1 MTAKDSAADNSQQK
15 VSIAP
20 GEKIEITMTAG
31 EVLVLAAATNEVQG
45 MTMDK
50 SGALLIQMSDG
61 ASLIIKNFAEVAT
74 AAGSAFITLPSGQ
87 TINLAELIQT
97 LAPAAQEDLLVADAS
112 PTKQMLGIEP
122 AAGKSDAPHK
132 VIIIKKPHAH
142 ENVVVKLKAGEEYKF
157 AFNMTDPASVKEQ
170 HGQLVI
176 AFKDGGEIIIP
187 NYGAMKNAGLHDF
200 MMKDGTALSVTELG
214 ETLAQAAQLNEVE
227 PAAGDRGGAHGGGFG
242 FQSVFSADALNPL
255 NKIGPIDPTQLEYG
269 TFDREPEP
277 HEPAPFDDKPVANDD
292 TNTFQGEDQTTS
304 GNVVTGENGGPG
316 AEDDPSQD
324 LPNRVT
330 EVSFGD
336 TTVEVPETGSVTI
349 EGDNGTLTI
358 SADGSYTYTLNED
371 ARGDTTDQFIYTL
384 TDGDGDSDTAV
395 LEIDSDGVP
404 ILYNPNDPEQ
414 NPGSRTVDESDL
426 PAGSVSGNL
435 AANFFTDTPGTFG
448 ADDGSFSAGGS
459 LAGGVL
465 SSNGHPVTVTLSADT
480 YTGTANGET
489 VFTLHVNED
498 GSYTFD
504 LLGTLDHADG
514 ANPNDVIT
522 LNFGV
527 AATDSDGDTD
537 TGTLTINVL
546 DDAPVAN
553 NDTNAFNSEDHT
565 TSGNVVTGLNGGAG
579 AADALSQD
587 ETNLVTKVAFGATTV
602 DVPSSGTVT
611 IAGDHGSL
619 TIAADGSYTY
629 TLNEGPQGD
638 TADQFTYT
646 LTDGDGDTDTAVL
659 EIDADGV
666 PVIFNPNDPEQSPG
680 TRTVDESDLPSSSV
694 SGNLGANF
702 FTDTPGSFSAS
713 GAGTFSTGGSVAGG
727 SLTSDGHAVTVSLA
741 GNTYTG
747 TANGATVFTLQINS
761 DGSYTFDLVGT
772 LDHADGS
779 DPNDVINLN
788 FGVTATDS
796 DGDTASATLTIR
808 VLDDAPIAN
817 DDHNAFNGE
826 DHTTSG
832 NVITGLNGGAGAAD
846 TLSHDDANLVTK
858 VAFGATTV
866 DVPTT
871 GTVIITG
878 DHGVL
883 TIGADGSYSYTLNE
897 GEQGDTTDQFTYTLT
912 DSDGDT
918 DTAVLEIGSDG
929 IPVIFNPNDPEESP
943 GTRTVDESDLPAS
956 SVSGQLNANFFSDTP
971 GSFSPTGAGTFSTG
985 GSLAGG
991 SLTSGGYPVTV
1002 TLAGDTYTGTANGA
1016 TVFTLQISS
1025 DGSYT
1030 FDLVGTLDHADGSD
1044 PNDVINLNFGVTATD
1059 SDGDSDSA
1067 TLTIRVLDDAPLAND
1082 DHNSFNG
1089 EDHTTTGNVITGLNG
1104 GAGAA
1109 DAGSEDAPNHVTQ
1122 VSFGSTTVDVP
1133 ASGTVTL
1140 AGDHGVL
1147 TIAAD
1152 GSYSYTLNDGEQG
1165 DTSDQFTYTLTDSEG
1180 DSDTAVLEIGSD
1192 GVPIIFNPNDPEQSP
1207 GTRMVDESDL
1217 PSSSVSGHLNA
1228 NFFTD
1233 TPGSFSASGAS
1244 TFSAGGSVEG
1254 GSLTSEGHP
1263 VTVTLAGDTY
1273 TGTANGATV
1282 FTLQVNAD
1290 GSYTF
1295 ELVGT
1300 LDHADGANP
1309 DDVINLNFGVTATD
1323 SDGDTASATLTI
1335 NVLDDAPVANDDHN
1349 SFNAEDHTT
1358 SGNVVTGA
1366 NGGVGAADALSQ
1378 DDTNLVT
1385 KVAFGSTMVDVPSS
1399 GTVAIAGDHGVLTIS
1414 ADGSYS
1420 YTLNDSAHGDTADQ
1434 FTYTLTDGDGD
1445 TDTAL
1450 LTIGSDG
1457 VPVIFNPND
1466 PEQSPGGRT
1475 VDESNLSPSTSVS
1488 GQLNANFFTDTPG
1501 SFSASGAGTFSSGG
1515 SLAGGTLTSEGH
1527 AVTVSLAGN
1536 TYTGTANGATVFTLV
1551 INSDGSYTFDL
1562 IGTLDHADGGNPNDV
1577 INLNFGVTATDSD
1590 GDTASATL
1598 TIRVLDDAPLAND
1611 DHNSFNGEDHTTSGN
1626 VVTGLNGG
1634 AGAAD
1639 AFSQDDANAVTK
1651 VAFGATTVDV
1661 PSSGTVT
1668 ISGANGVLTIAAD
1681 GSYTYVLND
1690 GAQGDTNDQ
1699 FTYTLTDGD
1708 GDTDTAILEIGSD
1721 GVPVIFNPNDPD
1733 ASPGSRTVDETNMSP
1748 STSVSGQLNA
1758 NFFSDTPG
1766 SFSAAGAGTFSSG
1779 GSLAG
1784 GALTSDGYP
1793 VTVTLAGNTY
1803 TGTANGATVF
1813 TLQVD
1818 SDGSYTFEL
1827 TGTLDHADA
1836 ADPNDVINLN
1846 FGVTATDSDGD
1857 TASATL
1863 TIRVL
1868 DDAPIAN
1875 DDHNI
1880 FDSSVGHTDGN
1891 VITGQN
1897 GGSGAAD
1904 DLSQDTPDKVTQVSF
1919 GSTVVDV
1926 PSTGTAT
1933 INGDHGVL
1941 TIAADGSYTY
1951 TLFPGSAGGTTTVME
1966 PVIITDVAQ
1975 GVTVQVTGVQT
1986 SGGMQFTVTVL
1997 SGNADLNGFYLDIGG
2012 DGGPV
2017 TAIGPGNTMSGTGHS
2032 FDYAVS
2038 LGEAGGGDGTVTNI
2052 TFTMDSVDISD
2063 LDGAIIGI
2071 RATSTGPTMQGSV
2084 KLIGDVDTTTVHEDT
2099 TDVFQYTLTDSD
2111 GDSDTALLA
2120 FDGITPAFTVG
2131 ENVSDAGSSTTPYAV
2146 GDGHGDINGGIAGD
2160 ILVGDTGG
2168 ATMVNQTKNYNIELV
2183 LDVSGSM
2190 GSLSDHSS
2198 KYYMLVQAVNN
2209 LLTSLHNY
2217 SGGSVMVNITPFDT
2231 TAHISGAFNVS
2242 TNAGFA
2248 NALNFLQH
2256 MGGGGTTNYESAL
2269 QAAINWLGGSGPT
2282 PGAATYTYF
2291 ITDGEPNHYVTSSN
2305 PAASGT
2311 ESVSMAQIQGSD
2323 GTNEI
2328 AQIQA
2333 LSTEVIGV
2341 GINVGTKIS
2350 NINLID
2356 SDGQAINVHDPADL
2370 SQILQ
2375 AASPLNHI
2383 AGVGGDHISGGE
2395 GNDIVFGDA
2404 MFTDVLAASH
2414 GIAMPAGSGWDVFEA
2429 LEAASGWTRANTI
2442 NYIKGHL
2449 TELSQESVGSGGE
2462 IRTGGNDVLGGGAG
2476 SDAIFGQE
2484 GNDTITGGAGDDEL
2498 SGGSGTDVFVYH
2510 AGDGIDHIIDFDAAH
2525 GDKLDFSDVLGSFD
2539 PLTDSLHNFVAV
2551 VVSGADSLVQVDE
2564 TGTGLAFH
2572 TVVVLEGVHVDVDT
2586 LALNGNLIA

>member
-1 MTAKDSAADNSQQK
+1 MTAKDDTAGNSQHK
-15 VSIAP
+15 VSIAA
-20 GEKIEITMTAG
+20 GERIEITMTAG
-31 EVLVLAAATNEVQG
+31 QALVLAASTTNVSG
-45 MTMDK
+45 MTMDS

-61 ASLIIKNFAEVAT
+61 GSLVIKNFAEVAT
-74 AAGSAFITLPSGQ
+74 AAGSAFITLPSSQ

-97 LAPAAQEDLLVADAS
+97 LAPAAQDDLLVANAS
-112 PTKQMLGIEP
+112 PTQQVLGMEP

-142 ENVVVKLKAGEEYKF
+142 ENVVVKLKAGEDYKF
-157 AFNMTDPASVKEQ
+157 AFNMTDPVSVKEQ

-187 NYGAMKNAGLHDF
+187 NYGTMKNAGLHDIL
-200 MMKDGTALSVTELG
+200 MKDGTALSVNDLG
-214 ETLAQAAQLNEVE
+214 DTLAQAAQLNEVE

-242 FQSVFSADALNPL
+242 FESVFTADPLNSL
-255 NKIGPIDPTQLEYG
+255 NKIGPIDPTQLEYN

-277 HEPAPFDDKPVANDD
+277 RDLTPFDDKPVANDD
-292 TNTFQGEDQTTS
+292 TNTFNGEDRTTT
-304 GNVVTGENGGPG
+304 GNVITGENGGPG
-316 AEDDPSQD
+316 AEDYLSQD
-324 LPNRVT
+324 LPDRIT
-330 EVSFGD
+330 EVTFGG
-336 TTVEVPETGSVTI
+336 TTVDVPETGTVTI
-349 EGDNGTLTI
+349 AGDNGVLTI
-358 SADGSYTYTLNED
+358 AADGSYTYTLYED
-371 ARGDTTDQFIYTL
+371 AHGDTTDQFIYTL

-404 ILYNPNDPEQ
+404 IIFNPNNPEQ
-414 NPGSRTVDESDL
+414 SPGNRAVDESDL
-426 PAGSVSGNL
+426 PASSVSGNL

-448 ADDGSFSAGGS
+448 ADDGNFSAGGS

-465 SSNGHPVTVTLSADT
+465 TSNGHPVTVTLSADT

-489 VFTLHVNED
+489 VFTLHINED

-514 ANPNDVIT
+514 TNPDDVIN

-537 TGTLTINVL
+537 TATLTIRVL

-553 NDTNAFNSEDHT
+553 DDTNAFNNEDHT

-579 AADALSQD
+579 AADALSHD
-587 ETNLVTKVAFGATTV
+587 ETNLVTKVAFGATSV
-602 DVPSSGTVT
+602 DVPSSGTVS
-611 IAGDHGSL
+611 ISGDHGTL

-629 TLNEGPQGD
+629 TLNEDAQGD
-638 TADQFTYT
+638 TSDQFTYT

-666 PVIFNPNDPEQSPG
+666 PVIFDPNDPRQSPG
-680 TRTVDESDLPSSSV
+680 DRTVDETELPSSSV

-713 GAGTFSTGGSVAGG
+713 GAGTFSAGGSVAGG
-727 SLTSDGHAVTVSLA
+727 SLTSDGHAVTVTLS
-741 GNTYTG
+741 GDTYTG
-747 TANGATVFTLQINS
+747 AANGATVFTLVINS

-772 LDHADGS
+772 LDHADAS

-788 FGVTATDS
+788 FGVSATDS

-817 DDHNAFNGE
+817 DDHNAFNSE

-832 NVITGLNGGAGAAD
+832 NVITGLNGGVGAAD
-846 TLSHDDANLVTK
+846 TLSHDGTNLVTK

-866 DVPTT
+866 DVPSS
-871 GTVIITG
+871 GTVDVAG

-883 TIGADGSYSYTLNE
+883 TIAADGSYSYTLND
-897 GEQGDTTDQFTYTLT
+897 GEQGDTSDQFTYTLT
-912 DSDGDT
+912 DGEGDT

-929 IPVIFNPNDPEESP
+929 IPVIFNPNDPEQSP
-943 GTRTVDESDLPAS
+943 GARTVDESDLPSS
-956 SVSGQLNANFFSDTP
+956 SVSGNLGANFFSDTP
-971 GSFSPTGAGTFSTG
+971 GSFSASGAGTFSSD
-985 GSLAGG
+985 GSVAGG
-991 SLTSGGYPVTV
+991 SLTSGGHAVTV
-1002 TLAGDTYTGTANGA
+1002 SLAGDTYTGTANGE
-1016 TVFTLQISS
+1016 TVFTLVINS

-1030 FDLVGTLDHADGSD
+1030 FDLVGTLDHADDAD

-1089 EDHTTTGNVITGLNG
+1089 EDHTTTGNVITGLHG

-1109 DAGSEDAPNHVTQ
+1109 DAPSEDAPNHVTQ
-1122 VSFGSTTVDVP
+1122 VTFGATTIDVPSSGTVDV
-1133 ASGTVTL
+1133 

-1165 DTSDQFTYTLTDSEG
+1165 DTADQFTYTLTDSEG

-1192 GVPIIFNPNDPEQSP
+1192 GVPIIFNPNNPEQSP
-1207 GTRMVDESDL
+1207 GARTVDESDL
-1217 PSSSVSGHLNA
+1217 
-1228 NFFTD
+1228 
-1233 TPGSFSASGAS
+1233 
-1244 TFSAGGSVEG
+1244 
-1254 GSLTSEGHP
+1254 
-1263 VTVTLAGDTY
+1263 
-1273 TGTANGATV
+1273 
-1282 FTLQVNAD
+1282 
-1290 GSYTF
+1290 
-1295 ELVGT
+1295 
-1300 LDHADGANP
+1300 
-1309 DDVINLNFGVTATD
+1309 
-1323 SDGDTASATLTI
+1323 
-1335 NVLDDAPVANDDHN
+1335 
-1349 SFNAEDHTT
+1349 
-1358 SGNVVTGA
+1358 
-1366 NGGVGAADALSQ
+1366 
-1378 DDTNLVT
+1378 
-1385 KVAFGSTMVDVPSS
+1385 
-1399 GTVAIAGDHGVLTIS
+1399 
-1414 ADGSYS
+1414 
-1420 YTLNDSAHGDTADQ
+1420 
-1434 FTYTLTDGDGD
+1434 
-1445 TDTAL
+1445 
-1450 LTIGSDG
+1450 
-1457 VPVIFNPND
+1457 
-1466 PEQSPGGRT
+1466 
-1475 VDESNLSPSTSVS
+1475 PSTSVS

-1501 SFSASGAGTFSSGG
+1501 SFSATGAGTFTAGGSVAGGNLTSGG
-1515 SLAGGTLTSEGH
+1515 DP
-1527 AVTVSLAGN
+1527 VTVSLAGN
-1536 TYTGTANGATVFTLV
+1536 TYTGTADGATVFTLV

-1562 IGTLDHADGGNPNDV
+1562 VGTLDHADGSNPDDI

-1611 DHNSFNGEDHTTSGN
+1611 DHNSFNGEDHTTTGNVITGLHGGAGAADAPSEDTPNHVTQVTFGATTVDVPAVGTTTINGASGVLTIAADGSYSYTLNAGAHGDTADQFTYTLTDSDGDTDTALLTIDSDGVPIIFNPNDPEQSPGTRTVDESNLSPATSVSGHLSANFFTDTPGSFSASGAGTFSAGGSIAGGSLTSEGHAVAVSLAGNTYTGTANGATVFTLVVNSDGSYTFNLTGTLDHADGANPNDVINLNFGVTATDSDGDTASATLTIRVLDDAPCANDDHNSFNAEDHTTSGN
-1626 VVTGLNGG
+1626 VIIGLNGG

-1639 AFSQDDANAVTK
+1639 ALSEDDTNTVTK

-1661 PSSGTVT
+1661 PSSGTVN

-1681 GSYTYVLND
+1681 GSYTYTLND

-1699 FTYTLTDGD
+1699 FTYSLTDGD
-1708 GDTDTAILEIGSD
+1708 GDTDTAILQIGSD
-1721 GVPVIFNPNDPD
+1721 GVPIIFNPNDPN
-1733 ASPGSRTVDETNMSP
+1733 ASPGARLVDETNLSP
-1748 STSVSGQLNA
+1748 TTSVSGHLNA

-1766 SFSAAGAGTFSSG
+1766 SFSASSAGTFSSG
-1779 GSLAG
+1779 GSQAG

-1793 VTVTLAGNTY
+1793 VTVALAGNTY

-1813 TLQVD
+1813 TLHIN

-1836 ADPNDVINLN
+1836 ANPNDVINLN

-1875 DDHNI
+1875 DDVNS
-1880 FDSSVGHTDGN
+1880 FDSAVGHADGN
-1891 VITGQN
+1891 VVTGLN
-1897 GGSGAAD
+1897 GGPGAPD
-1904 DLSQDTPDKVTQVSF
+1904 DLSNDTPDKVTQVSF

-1926 PSTGTAT
+1926 PATGTAT

-1951 TLFPGSAGGTTTVME
+1951 NLFPGSAGGTTTVME
-1966 PVIITDVAQ
+1966 PVIMT
-1975 GVTVQVTGVQT
+1975 GLGFTVEVTGVQT
-1986 SGGMQFTVTVL
+1986 SGGVQFTVKVL
-1997 SGNADLNGFYLDIGG
+1997 SGIGDLNGFYLDFGG
-2012 DGGPV
+2012 DGGPI
-2017 TAIGPGNTMSGTGHS
+2017 TALGSGNNMNPTAG
-2032 FDYAVS
+2032 FDYAVN
-2038 LGEAGGGDGTVTNI
+2038 LGSVGGSDADVTNI
-2052 TFTMDSVDISD
+2052 TFTVDNISLSD
-2063 LDGAIIGI
+2063 LEGALIGI
-2071 RATSTGPTMQGSV
+2071 RATSVGTNREGSV
-2084 KLIGDVDTTTVHEDT
+2084 KLTGEVDTTTVHNDT

-2111 GDSDTALLA
+2111 GDEDTALLT
-2120 FDGITPAFTVG
+2120 FNGITPDFTVG
-2131 ENVSDAGSSTTPYAV
+2131 ENISDAGASTTPYAV
-2146 GDGHGDINGGIAGD
+2146 GDGHGDINGGLAGD
-2160 ILVGDTGG
+2160 ILVGDVGG

-2209 LLTSLHNY
+2209 LLTSFHNY

-2242 TNAGFA
+2242 TNAGFT

-2291 ITDGEPNHYVTSSN
+2291 ITDGEPNHYVTSGN

-2311 ESVSMAQIQGSD
+2311 EAVSMGQIQGSD

-2356 SDGQAINVHDPADL
+2356 SDGHAINVHNPADL
-2370 SQILQ
+2370 NQILQ

-2383 AGVGGDHISGGE
+2383 AAVGGDQISGND
-2395 GNDIVFGDA
+2395 GNDLIFGDA

-2414 GIAMPAGSGWDVFEA
+2414 GVAMPAGSGWDVFEA
-2429 LEAASGWTRANTI
+2429 LEAASGWTRDDTI

-2449 TELSQESVGSGGE
+2449 TELSQESIGSGGE
-2462 IRTGGNDVLGGGAG
+2462 TRLGGNDVLDGGAG
-2476 SDAIFGQE
+2476 SDTIFGQE
-2484 GNDTITGGAGDDEL
+2484 GNDTITGGAGDDKV
-2498 SGGSGTDVFVYH
+2498 SGGSGADIFVFH
-2510 AGDGIDHIIDFDAAH
+2510 TGDGVDHITDFDAVH

>member
-1 MTAKDSAADNSQQK
+1 MTAKDSAAGNSQQK
-15 VSIAP
+15 VSIAA

-31 EVLVLAAATNEVQG
+31 EALVLAAATAEVQG

-61 ASLIIKNFAEVAT
+61 ASLVIKNFAEVAT

-97 LAPAAQEDLLVADAS
+97 LAPSAQDDLLVADAT
-112 PTKQMLGIEP
+112 PTKQVLGIEP
-122 AAGKSDAPHK
+122 AAGKAEEPHK

-142 ENVVVKLKAGEEYKF
+142 ENVVVKLHAGQDYKF
-157 AFNMTDPASVKEQ
+157 AFNMTDPSSVKEQ

-187 NYGAMKNAGLHDF
+187 NYGAMKNAGLHDI
-200 MMKDGTALSVTELG
+200 MMKDGTALSVNDLG
-214 ETLAQAAQLNEVE
+214 DTLAQAAQLNEVE

-242 FQSVFSADALNPL
+242 FESVFTADPLNSL

-269 TFDREPEP
+269 TFDREPDP
-277 HEPAPFDDKPVANDD
+277 HAPAPFDDKPIANDD
-292 TNTFQGEDQTTS
+292 TNTFNGEDRETS
-304 GNVVTGENGGPG
+304 GNVITGENGGPG
-316 AEDDPSQD
+316 AEDVLSQD
-324 LPNRVT
+324 LPDRIT
-330 EVSFGD
+330 EVSFGS
-336 TTVEVPETGSVTI
+336 TTVEVPETGTVTI
-349 EGDNGTLTI
+349 AGDNGVLTI
-358 SADGSYTYTLNED
+358 AADGSYTYTLNEN
-371 ARGDTTDQFIYTL
+371 AQGDTTDQFIYTL
-384 TDGDGDSDTAV
+384 TDGDGDSDAAV

-404 ILYNPNDPEQ
+404 VLFNPNDPEQ

-426 PAGSVSGNL
+426 PASSVSGNL
-435 AANFFTDTPGTFG
+435 TANFFTDTPGTFG

-459 LAGGVL
+459 LAGGIL

-489 VFTLHVNED
+489 VFTLHINED

-514 ANPNDVIT
+514 ANPNDIIT

-537 TGTLTINVL
+537 TGTLTIRVL

-553 NDTNAFNSEDHT
+553 DDTNAFNSEDQT
-565 TSGNVVTGLNGGAG
+565 TSGNVITGLNGGAG
-579 AADALSQD
+579 AADAPSQD
-587 ETNLVTKVAFGATTV
+587 DANLVTKVAFGSTTV

-680 TRTVDESDLPSSSV
+680 SRTVDESDLPGSSV
-694 SGNLGANF
+694 SGQLNANF
-702 FTDTPGSFSAS
+702 FADTPGSFSAS
-713 GAGTFSTGGSVAGG
+713 GAGTFSVSGSVAGG
-727 SLTSDGHAVTVSLA
+727 SLTSEGHAVTVTLA

-747 TANGATVFTLQINS
+747 AANGATVFTLLIDA

-779 DPNDVINLN
+779 NPNDVINLN

-796 DGDTASATLTIR
+796 DGDTAGATLTIR
-808 VLDDAPIAN
+808 VLDDAPLAN

-846 TLSHDDANLVTK
+846 ALSHDDANLVTK
-858 VAFGATTV
+858 VAFG
-866 DVPTT
+866 
-871 GTVIITG
+871 
-878 DHGVL
+878 
-883 TIGADGSYSYTLNE
+883 
-897 GEQGDTTDQFTYTLT
+897 
-912 DSDGDT
+912 
-918 DTAVLEIGSDG
+918 
-929 IPVIFNPNDPEESP
+929 
-943 GTRTVDESDLPAS
+943 
-956 SVSGQLNANFFSDTP
+956 
-971 GSFSPTGAGTFSTG
+971 
-985 GSLAGG
+985 
-991 SLTSGGYPVTV
+991 
-1002 TLAGDTYTGTANGA
+1002 
-1016 TVFTLQISS
+1016 
-1025 DGSYT
+1025 
-1030 FDLVGTLDHADGSD
+1030 
-1044 PNDVINLNFGVTATD
+1044 
-1059 SDGDSDSA
+1059 
-1067 TLTIRVLDDAPLAND
+1067 
-1082 DHNSFNG
+1082 
-1089 EDHTTTGNVITGLNG
+1089 
-1104 GAGAA
+1104 
-1109 DAGSEDAPNHVTQ
+1109 
-1122 VSFGSTTVDVP
+1122 STTVDVP
-1133 ASGTVTL
+1133 SSGTVTVT
-1140 AGDHGVL
+1140 GDHGVL

-1165 DTSDQFTYTLTDSEG
+1165 DTTDQFTYTLADSDG
-1180 DSDTAVLEIGSD
+1180 DTDTAVLEVGSD
-1192 GVPIIFNPNDPEQSP
+1192 GTPIIFNPNDPEQSP
-1207 GTRMVDESDL
+1207 GARTVDESNL
-1217 PSSSVSGHLNA
+1217 PASSVTGQLSA

-1233 TPGSFSASGAS
+1233 TPGSFSASGAG
-1244 TFSAGGSVEG
+1244 TFSAGGSVAG

-1263 VTVTLAGDTY
+1263 VTVALAGDTY

-1282 FTLQVNAD
+1282 FTLQINAD

-1295 ELVGT
+1295 DLVGT

-1309 DDVINLNFGVTATD
+1309 NDVINLNFGVTATD

-1358 SGNVVTGA
+1358 SGNVITGL
-1366 NGGVGAADALSQ
+1366 NGGAGAADAPSQ
-1378 DDTNLVT
+1378 DDANLVT
-1385 KVAFGSTMVDVPSS
+1385 KVAFGSTTVDVPSS
-1399 GTVAIAGDHGVLTIS
+1399 GTVTISSDHGVLTIA

-1420 YTLNDSAHGDTADQ
+1420 YTLNESAHGDTADQ

-1445 TDTAL
+1445 SDTAVL
-1450 LTIGSDG
+1450 EIGSDG
-1457 VPVIFNPND
+1457 VPIIFNPND
-1466 PEQSPGGRT
+1466 PEQSPGTRT
-1475 VDESNLSPSTSVS
+1475 VDESNLNPATSVS
-1488 GQLNANFFTDTPG
+1488 GHLSANFFTDTPG
-1501 SFSASGAGTFSSGG
+1501 SFSASGAGTFSAGGSVAGG
-1515 SLAGGTLTSEGH
+1515 SLMSEGH
-1527 AVTVSLAGN
+1527 AVTVTLAGN
-1536 TYTGTANGATVFTLV
+1536 TYTGTANGATVFTLL
-1551 INSDGSYTFDL
+1551 INADGSYTFDL
-1562 IGTLDHADGGNPNDV
+1562 VGTLDHADGSNPNDVINLNFGVTATDSDGDTASATLTINVLDDAPVANDDHNSFNAEDHTTSGNVITGLNGGAGAADAGSEDTPNHVTQVSFGATTVGVPATGTTTISGDHGVLTIAADGSYSYTLNGGAHGDTADQFTYTLTDGDGDSDTAVLEIGSDGVPIIFNPNDPEQSPGTRTVDESDLPSSSVFGHLSANFFTDTPGSFSASGAGTFSAGGSVAGGSLTSEGHPVTVTLAGDTYIGTANGATVFTLQINSDGSYAFDLVGTLDHADGSNPNDV

-1598 TIRVLDDAPLAND
+1598 TIRVLDDAPCAND
-1611 DHNSFNGEDHTTSGN
+1611 DHNSFDGEDHTTSGN
-1626 VVTGLNGG
+1626 VITGLNGG

-1639 AFSQDDANAVTK
+1639 ALSQDDVSHVTK
-1651 VAFGATTVDV
+1651 VAFGATMVDV
-1661 PSSGTVT
+1661 PTSGTVT
-1668 ISGANGVLTIAAD
+1668 ISGASGVLTIAAD
-1681 GSYTYVLND
+1681 GSYTYTLNA

-1708 GDTDTAILEIGSD
+1708 GDTDTAILQIGSD
-1721 GVPVIFNPNDPD
+1721 GVPIIFNPNDPE
-1733 ASPGSRTVDETNMSP
+1733 ASPGTRTVDETNLSP
-1748 STSVSGQLNA
+1748 TTSVTGHLNA

-1766 SFSAAGAGTFSSG
+1766 SFSASGAGTFTSG

-1784 GALTSDGYP
+1784 GALTSDGHP

-1803 TGTANGATVF
+1803 TGTANGETIF
-1813 TLQVD
+1813 TLQINN
-1818 SDGSYTFEL
+1818 DGSYTFDL
-1827 TGTLDHADA
+1827 KGTLDHADA
-1836 ADPNDVINLN
+1836 SNPNDVINLN

-1868 DDAPIAN
+1868 DDAPVAN
-1875 DDHNI
+1875 DDHNA
-1880 FDSSVGHTDGN
+1880 FDASVGHTDGN
-1891 VITGQN
+1891 VISGLN
-1897 GGSGAAD
+1897 GGSGAGD
-1904 DLSQDTPDKVTQVSF
+1904 VLSHDTPDKVTQVSF
-1919 GSTVVDV
+1919 GSAVVDV

-1966 PVIITDVAQ
+1966 PVILTDGAGLV
-1975 GVTVQVTGVQT
+1975 VEVTGVQT
-1986 SGGMQFTVTVL
+1986 SSGIQFTVKVL
-1997 SGNADLNGFYLDIGG
+1997 SGIADLNGFYLDIGG
-2012 DGGPV
+2012 DGGPI
-2017 TAIGPGNTMSGTGHS
+2017 TALGSGNNMNPTAG
-2032 FDYAVS
+2032 FDYAVN
-2038 LGEAGGGDGTVTNI
+2038 LGTVGGSDPDCTNI
-2052 TFTMDSVDISD
+2052 TFTINNISLADID
-2063 LDGAIIGI
+2063 NALIGI
-2071 RATSTGPTMQGSV
+2071 RATSVGTNREGSV
-2084 KLIGDVDTTTVHEDT
+2084 KLTGEVDTTTVHNDT
-2099 TDVFQYTLTDSD
+2099 TDIFKYTLTDSD
-2111 GDSDTALLA
+2111 GDHDDALLT
-2120 FDGITPAFTVG
+2120 FDGITPSFTVG

-2146 GDGHGDINGGIAGD
+2146 GTGHGDINGGIAGD
-2160 ILVGDTGG
+2160 ILVGDVGG

-2209 LLTSLHNY
+2209 LLSTFHDY
-2217 SGGSVMVNITPFDT
+2217 HGGSVTVNITPFDT
-2231 TAHISGAFNVS
+2231 TAHISGTFNVS

-2291 ITDGEPNHYVTSSN
+2291 ITDGEPNRYVTSSN

-2311 ESVSMAQIQGSD
+2311 ETVSMAQIQGSD

-2356 SDGQAINVHDPADL
+2356 SDGHAINVHNPADL

-2383 AGVGGDHISGGE
+2383 AGVGGDHISGGD

-2429 LEAASGWTRANTI
+2429 LEAASGWTRADTI

-2449 TELSQESVGSGGE
+2449 TELSQESTGSGGE
-2462 IRTGGNDVLGGGAG
+2462 IRSGGNDVLDGGAG
-2476 SDAIFGQE
+2476 SDTIFGQE
-2484 GNDTITGGAGDDEL
+2484 GNDTITGGAGDDKV
-2498 SGGSGTDVFVYH
+2498 SGGSGSDIFVFH
-2510 AGDGIDHIIDFDAAH
+2510 TGDGVDHITDFDAAH

-2572 TVVVLEGVHVDVDT
+2572 TVVVLEGVHVDLDT